1 MKKPI
6 TNYSHKITAE
16 KKWFDLNLREI
27 WNYRDLLWLFVKRD
41 VTTFYKQT
49 ILGPLW
55 FLLQPI
61 ITTIVFS
68 FIFNKIAKISTDQ
81 TPPFLFYMSG
91 IIAWNYF
98 SDCLM
103 STSNTFTS
111 NAYIFSKVYF
121 PRLIIPLS
129 QIISNLVKMFVQ
141 LSLFFCL
148 LIYYQAYE
156 GQVFFIYHNIILL
169 PIIIIQMGLLGVAIG
184 MIVSSLTTKYR
195 DLRFLVSFSVQLLMY
210 ATPVAY
216 PLSAVPEKYKI
227 FVLYNPMT
235 SIIVSFRNSLL
246 GKENLDPIFFYY
258 SFLSISLLFL
268 VGLIFFNRVEK
279 TFIDTV

>member
-1 MKKPI
+1 LKKHI

-55 FLLQPI
+55 FLLQPL

-81 TPPFLFYMSG
+81 TPPYLFYMSG

-121 PRLIIPLS
+121 PRLIIPFS

-156 GQVFFIYHNIILL
+156 DQVFFIYHNIILL

-227 FVLYNPMT
+227 FVFYNPMT

-268 VGLIFFNRVEK
+268 VGLIFFNKVEK

>member
-1 MKKPI
+1 LKKHI

-55 FLLQPI
+55 FLLQPL

-81 TPPFLFYMSG
+81 TPPYLFYMSG

-121 PRLIIPLS
+121 PRLIIPFS

-148 LIYYQAYE
+148 LIYYQVYE
-156 GQVFFIYHNIILL
+156 DQVFFIYRNIILL

>member
-1 MKKPI
+1 MKKHI

-55 FLLQPI
+55 FLLQPL

-81 TPPFLFYMSG
+81 TPPYLFYMSG

-121 PRLIIPLS
+121 PRLIIPFS

-148 LIYYQAYE
+148 LIYYQVYE
-156 GQVFFIYHNIILL
+156 DQVFFIYRNIILL

>member
-1 MKKPI
+1 LKKPI

-27 WNYRDLLWLFVKRD
+27 WKYRDLLWLFVKRD

-55 FLLQPI
+55 FLLQPL

-81 TPPFLFYMSG
+81 TPPYLFYMSG

-121 PRLIIPLS
+121 PRLIIPFS

-148 LIYYQAYE
+148 LIYYQVYE
-156 GQVFFIYHNIILL
+156 DQVFFIYHNIILL
-169 PIIIIQMGLLGVAIG
+169 PIIIIQMGVLGVAIG

-195 DLRFLVSFSVQLLMY
+195 DLRFLVSFSIQLLMY

-246 GKENLDPIFFYY
+246 GKENLEPVFFYY
-258 SFLSISLLFL
+258 SFISISLLFL

>member
-55 FLLQPI
+55 FLLQPL

-81 TPPFLFYMSG
+81 TPPYLFYMSG

-121 PRLIIPLS
+121 PRLIIPFS

-148 LIYYQAYE
+148 LIYYQVYE
-156 GQVFFIYHNIILL
+156 DQVYFIYHNIILL
-169 PIIIIQMGLLGVAIG
+169 PIIIIQMGVLGVAIG

-195 DLRFLVSFSVQLLMY
+195 DLRFLVSFSIQLLMY

>member
-1 MKKPI
+1 MKKHI

-55 FLLQPI
+55 FLLQPL

-68 FIFNKIAKISTDQ
+68 FIFNKIAKIPTDQ

-121 PRLIIPLS
+121 PRLIIPFS

-148 LIYYQAYE
+148 LIYYQVYE
-156 GQVFFIYHNIILL
+156 DQVFFIYRNIILL

-227 FVLYNPMT
+227 FVFYNPMT

-268 VGLIFFNRVEK
+268 VGLIFFNKVEK

>member
-1 MKKPI
+1 MKNLI

-55 FLLQPI
+55 FLLQPL

-81 TPPFLFYMSG
+81 TPPYLFYMSG

-121 PRLIIPLS
+121 PRLIIPFS

-148 LIYYQAYE
+148 LIYYQVYE
-156 GQVFFIYHNIILL
+156 DQVFFIYRNIILL

>member
-55 FLLQPI
+55 FLLQPL

-81 TPPFLFYMSG
+81 TPPYLFYMSG

-121 PRLIIPLS
+121 PRLIIPFS

-148 LIYYQAYE
+148 LIYYQVYE
-156 GQVFFIYHNIILL
+156 DQVYFIYHNIILL
-169 PIIIIQMGLLGVAIG
+169 PIIIIQMGVLGVAIG

-195 DLRFLVSFSVQLLMY
+195 DLRFLVSFSIQLLMY

-246 GKENLDPIFFYY
+246 GKENLEPVFFYY
-258 SFLSISLLFL
+258 SFIRISLLFL

>member
-1 MKKPI
+1 MKKSI

-55 FLLQPI
+55 FLLQPL

-81 TPPFLFYMSG
+81 TPPYLFYMSG

-121 PRLIIPLS
+121 PRLIIPFS

-148 LIYYQAYE
+148 LIYYQVYE
-156 GQVFFIYHNIILL
+156 DQVFFIYRNIILL